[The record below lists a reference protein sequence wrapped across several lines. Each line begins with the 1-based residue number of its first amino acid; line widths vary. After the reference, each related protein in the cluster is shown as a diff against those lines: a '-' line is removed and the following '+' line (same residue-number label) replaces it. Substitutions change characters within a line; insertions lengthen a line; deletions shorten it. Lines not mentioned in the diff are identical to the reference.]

1 MPRKSDRP
9 TRMERLQATYD
20 LFKSMAAAAIEE
32 WKYDQKYVQ
41 RRLVELEKYLR
52 EFDDRRN
59 LAPPFAALAR
69 EAIEGRKPD
78 VSSMPALEDFISK
91 RGA

>member
-1 MPRKSDRP
+1 MPKKTNRP

-32 WKYDQKYVQ
+32 WKYEPDYV
-41 RRLVELEKYLR
+41 RGRLIELEKYLR
-52 EFDDRRN
+52 EFEDRRH

-69 EAIEGRKPD
+69 EAMEGRKPD
-78 VSSMPALEDFISK
+78 VSSMPALRDFLK
-91 RGA
+91 KGVA